1 MLDPT
6 SPTGIYAFHAPTRQ
20 PEDPPVNT
28 TCHPGIKPTDLVA
41 VPSAD
46 GAISYMQRQVAD
58 GRRYGWVPLTA
69 EQSRAASLSLR
80 ANKESAARF
89 AEAAQKYWQ
98 HVVKIADGVE
108 LSGEQLADFQ
118 RVRFMLS
125 REHDNDLAS
134 DLQVAKRAAEA
145 RAWLLEHADDSS
157 KLKKAEQTVARI
169 ENELAEYL
177 KNIRQKA
184 EPHHKSLQ
192 ALQNAALQAPYQQR
206 AAAALDVPLSG
217 KATPPANLPVRW

>member
-1 MLDPT
+1 
-6 SPTGIYAFHAPTRQ
+6 
-20 PEDPPVNT
+20 
-28 TCHPGIKPTDLVA
+28 
-41 VPSAD
+41 
-46 GAISYMQRQVAD
+46 
-58 GRRYGWVPLTA
+58 
-69 EQSRAASLSLR
+69 
-80 ANKESAARF
+80 
-89 AEAAQKYWQ
+89 
-98 HVVKIADGVE
+98 
-108 LSGEQLADFQ
+108 
-118 RVRFMLS
+118 MLS